1 MSYKIL
7 LTSLYE
13 SDKNSPV
20 RYYYVREGSRNFFR
34 DAFLT
39 VEASTKF
46 VLSRYDID
54 EIVTIGRKLTFDEG
68 DDGRLIELREGKSFY
83 TSNIRDLST
92 YSLYRYRIAQYID
105 ELRIEQQDMMEA
117 LSHEDQIR
125 ARNYIDEFYRSGE
138 YSGKFNRMF
147 EDLSK
152 DRELYGRFVQG
163 LDAIIPNEDARPR
176 FMTWIKGYLYSTMKD
191 SCKLEILSENEDV
204 KVRFIHTS
212 LSEDGKLPVDNI
224 LQLIGVIVG
233 EHYDEE
239 VEIYVALNNDDMTDN
254 YVLMNIMDIIGTMH
268 EDGITVRNTFTTT
281 EATNAIAGE
290 IRDDTLGYGITELA
304 AATRAFLKYGKVDM
318 LVEYWNRS
326 GARNELIERMIYA
339 MRRIDIGISLC
350 NIREMEEGIAT
361 LRELFRET
369 DSRPDPDDYFSNLF
383 MVLAD
388 GIRAD
393 YGKLMEGE
401 ETQFID
407 LVKWG
412 YRKKFYQ
419 QTLTLIEARAPREFV
434 NRGIY
439 YYCNNEMLKEHVI
452 MLLAEERA
460 GMKPYE
466 YWKMDDIDHFF
477 IKTYIR
483 RGGMR
488 NGNEDPQRTYA
499 RNRLRGLDN
508 TDTNKIKAYT
518 ACDDRDTV
526 ENVLYGYYHIG
537 DIRNYTNHAEDREGE
552 DTRLI
557 VDEKDD
563 SIRLVKITEAVEYFI
578 KWFEEASAQ
587 TENKELDVVNIT
599 SDEVKAF
606 AKRLE
611 RRD

>member
-13 SDKNSPV
+13 ADKDSPV
-20 RYYYVREGSRNFFR
+20 RYYYVREGSRNYFC

-68 DDGRLIELREGKSFY
+68 DDGRQIELREGKSFY
-83 TSNIRDLST
+83 TSDIRDLST
-92 YSLYRYRIAQYID
+92 YSLFRYRIAQYID
-105 ELRIEQQDMMEA
+105 ELRIEQQDMMES
-117 LSHEDQIR
+117 LSHEDQLK
-125 ARNYIDEFYRSGE
+125 AKNYIDSFYKSGE
-138 YSGKFNRMF
+138 YSGRFNRMF

-152 DRELYGRFVQG
+152 DRDLYTRFIQG
-163 LDAIIPNEDARPR
+163 LNAIIPGEDARPR
-176 FMTWIKGYLYSTMKD
+176 FLTWIKGYLYSTMKD
-191 SCKLEILSENEDV
+191 SCKMEILSENEDV
-204 KVRFIHTS
+204 KVRFIPTS
-212 LSEDGKLPVDNI
+212 LSEDGQLPVDNI
-224 LQLIGVIVG
+224 LQLIQVIVG
-233 EHYDEE
+233 EHEDD

-254 YVLMNIMDIIGTMH
+254 YVLMNILDIIGTMH

-281 EATNAIAGE
+281 EATNSIAGE

-326 GARNELIERMIYA
+326 GSRNELIERMIYA

-361 LRELFRET
+361 LRELFAET
-369 DSRPDPDDYFSNLF
+369 DRMPDPDDYFSKLF

-419 QTLTLIEARAPREFV
+419 QTLTLIESRAPREFV

-439 YYCNNEMLKEHVI
+439 YYCNNEMLKEHVV

-466 YWKMDDIDHFF
+466 YWKMNDIDHFF

-483 RGGMR
+483 KGNMR

-499 RNRLRGLDN
+499 RHRLKGLDS
-508 TDTNKIKAYT
+508 TNNDMITAYT
-518 ACDDRDTV
+518 ACENRDVV
-526 ENVLYGYYHIG
+526 ENVLYAYYHIG

-578 KWFEEASAQ
+578 KCFDEAAAM
-587 TENKELDVVNIT
+587 TKGKELDVVTIT
-599 SDEVKAF
+599 SDEVRAF

>member
-20 RYYYVREGSRNFFR
+20 RYYYVREGSRNFFC

-224 LQLIGVIVG
+224 LQLIDVIVG

-318 LVEYWNRS
+318 LVEYWNKS

-350 NIREMEEGIAT
+350 NIREMEEGIAI

-412 YRKKFYQ
+412 YSKKFYQ
-419 QTLTLIEARAPREFV
+419 QTLTLIESRAPREFV
-434 NRGIY
+434 SKGFY
-439 YYCNNEMLKEHVI
+439 YYCNNEMLKEHVV
-452 MLLAEERA
+452 MLLAEVRA
-460 GMKPYE
+460 SMKPFE
-466 YWKMDDIDHFF
+466 YWQMDDIDHYFL
-477 IKTYIR
+477 KSYIR
-483 RGGMR
+483 RGNMR
-488 NGNEDPQRTYA
+488 NGKEDPQRTYA
-499 RNRLRGLDN
+499 RHRLKGLRN
-508 TDTNKIKAYT
+508 TDNDMITAYT
-518 ACDDRDTV
+518 ACDDPEAL
-526 ENVLYGYYHIG
+526 ENLLYAYYHIG
-537 DIRNYTNHAEDREGE
+537 DIRNYTNHADDRDGE

-563 SIRLVKITEAVEYFI
+563 SIRLVKINEAIEYFI
-578 KWFEEASAQ
+578 KWFDIVSEKVEGR
-587 TENKELDVVNIT
+587 ELDVVKINA
-599 SDEVKAF
+599 DEVRSF